1 MLFVVRPEGNKAD
14 VEQNNTKGRTTWVQG
29 QKGWYVD
36 ENETRVLKKEE
47 LEEMPNCKFSLS
59 SSPNRAY
66 ILKLNNLPPLLMPG
80 QSAKHISLYSN
91 KVSPSVSLPGKR

>member
-47 LEEMPNCKFSLS
+47 LEEMPNLFDY
-59 SSPNRAY
+59 P
-66 ILKLNNLPPLLMPG
+66 LPPAGYNYTLMK
-80 QSAKHISLYSN
+80 QQ
-91 KVSPSVSLPGKR
+91 